1 MAAGL
6 AAELE
11 KNLEDAVV
19 ETERGPKQ
27 SELAVL
33 VDGELIFSRLEQ
45 MRYPEARELI
55 AICRSRAGS

>member
-11 KNLEDAVV
+11 KNLEEVTV
-19 ETERGPKQ
+19 EIERGPKQ

-33 VDGELIFSRLEQ
+33 VDDEQIFSRLEQ
-45 MRYPEARELI
+45 MRYPTVPELI
-55 AICRSRAGS
+55 VACRSRQ

>member
-11 KNLEDAVV
+11 KNLEEVTV
-19 ETERGPKQ
+19 EIERGPKQ

-33 VDGELIFSRLEQ
+33 VDGEQIFSRLEQ
-45 MRYPEARELI
+45 MRYPEVRELI
-55 AICRSRAGS
+55 ALCRNRQ

>member
-11 KNLEDAVV
+11 KNLEEVTV
-19 ETERGPKQ
+19 EIERGPKQ

-33 VDGELIFSRLEQ
+33 VNGEQIFSRLEQ
-45 MRYPEARELI
+45 MRYPDASELV
-55 AICRSRAGS
+55 AACRSRQ

>member
-11 KNLEDAVV
+11 KNLEEVTV
-19 ETERGPKQ
+19 EIERSPKQ

-33 VDGELIFSRLEQ
+33 VDGEQIFSRLEQ
-45 MRYPEARELI
+45 MRYPTVPELI
-55 AICRSRAGS
+55 VACRYRQ

>member
-11 KNLEDAVV
+11 KNLEGVTV
-19 ETERGPKQ
+19 EIERGSKQ

-33 VDGELIFSRLEQ
+33 VDGEQIFSRLEQ
-45 MRYPEARELI
+45 MRYPTVPELI
-55 AICRSRAGS
+55 VACRSRQ

>member
-11 KNLEDAVV
+11 KNLEEVTV
-19 ETERGPKQ
+19 EIERGPKQ

-33 VDGELIFSRLEQ
+33 VDGEQIFSRLEQ
-45 MRYPEARELI
+45 MRYPTVPELVV
-55 AICRSRAGS
+55 ACRSSQ

>member
-11 KNLEDAVV
+11 KNLEDV
-19 ETERGPKQ
+19 EVNIERGPKQ

-33 VDGELIFSRLEQ
+33 VDGQQIFSRLEQ
-45 MRYPEARELI
+45 MRYPTVPELI
-55 AICRSRAGS
+55 VACRSRQ

>member
-11 KNLEDAVV
+11 KNLEDV
-19 ETERGPKQ
+19 EVDIERGPKQ

-33 VDGELIFSRLEQ
+33 VDGEQIFSRLEQ
-45 MRYPEARELI
+45 MRYPTVPELI
-55 AICRSRAGS
+55 AACRSRQ

>member
-11 KNLEDAVV
+11 KNLEGATVV
-19 ETERGPKQ
+19 IERGPKQ

-33 VDGELIFSRLEQ
+33 VNGEQIFSRLEQ
-45 MRYPEARELI
+45 MRYPEPHELI
-55 AICRSRAGS
+55 AACRNRQ

>member
-11 KNLEDAVV
+11 KNLEEVTV
-19 ETERGPKQ
+19 EIERGPKQ

-33 VDGELIFSRLEQ
+33 LDGEQIFSRLEQ
-45 MRYPEARELI
+45 MRYPTAPELI
-55 AICRSRAGS
+55 ALCRSRQ

>member
-11 KNLEDAVV
+11 KNLEEVTV
-19 ETERGPKQ
+19 EIERGPKQ

-33 VDGELIFSRLEQ
+33 VDGEQIFSRLEQ

-55 AICRSRAGS
+55 AACRSRQ

>member
-11 KNLEDAVV
+11 KNV
-19 ETERGPKQ
+19 EGAQVTIERGPKQ

-33 VDGELIFSRLEQ
+33 VDGEQIFSRLEQ
-45 MRYPEARELI
+45 MRYPEPRELI
-55 AICRSRAGS
+55 AACRARS